1 MHSYCEA
8 NKFVGF
14 WKQYA
19 LKDSRC
25 SYWLDCLL
33 FLFCVH
39 IPGRIKLS
47 TDVFSLATHLNSKT
61 RGCKVP

>member
-19 LKDSRC
+19 LKDSRY
-25 SYWLDCLL
+25 SYWLD
-33 FLFCVH
+33 
-39 IPGRIKLS
+39 
-47 TDVFSLATHLNSKT
+47 SLPFYFVCTSM
-61 RGCKVP
+61 GV